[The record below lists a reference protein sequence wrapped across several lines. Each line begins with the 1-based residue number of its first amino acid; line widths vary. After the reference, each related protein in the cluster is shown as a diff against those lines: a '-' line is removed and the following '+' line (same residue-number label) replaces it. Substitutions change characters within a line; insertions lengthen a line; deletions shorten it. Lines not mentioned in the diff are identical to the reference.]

1 MLILQ
6 SDANPIISMLPLIGM
21 ALVFYFLFMRP
32 QQKKAKAQRQF
43 SQELDKGEVIV
54 TGSGI
59 IGKINKLEG
68 DIVTLQLSDKTFIK
82 IMKSAISKE
91 MTDALEAT
99 EHGKKL

>member
-32 QQKKAKAQRQF
+32 QQKKAKAQKEF
-43 SQELDKGEVIV
+43 SNSLDKGAVIV

-59 IGKINKLEG
+59 IGKINKIE
-68 DIVTLQLSDKTFIK
+68 DQVITLQLADKTFIK
-82 IMKSAISKE
+82 VMKSAISKE
-91 MTDALEAT
+91 MTDALENT

>member
-1 MLILQ
+1 MLVLQ

-32 QQKKAKAQRQF
+32 QQKKAKAQKEF
-43 SQELDKGEVIV
+43 SSSLDKGEVIV

-59 IGKINKLEG
+59 IGRINKIE
-68 DIVTLQLSDKTFIK
+68 DNIVTLQLGDKTFIK
-82 IMKSAISKE
+82 VMKSAISKE
-91 MTDALEAT
+91 MTDALEGT